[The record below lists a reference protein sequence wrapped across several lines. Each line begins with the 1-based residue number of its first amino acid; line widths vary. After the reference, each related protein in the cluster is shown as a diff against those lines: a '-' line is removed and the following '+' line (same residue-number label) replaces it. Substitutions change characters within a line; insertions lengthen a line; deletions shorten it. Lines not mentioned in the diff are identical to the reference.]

1 MHIQVGEVSGRL
13 GSDDAKAFA
22 HEIQA
27 LVTNFNQAIQ
37 DEAKDRK
44 YRFVVKRLMK
54 DHQRAGEALD
64 EELDFYKDDDDVAVA
79 FTGSTGEKWFCLG
92 NIEETTVATTAVDE
106 RRACSDRG
114 ADYLRTLNKVYKRDG
129 VYIQDQK
136 GLFVLRWYKE
146 VDANGAELSGYQN
159 KECKAYKLMRNND
172 GVAFRYT
179 SQVQIISKVILKHH
193 RNQAMTF
200 TLNAS
205 DKKMV
210 VTKRKHMD

>member
-1 MHIQVGEVSGRL
+1 
-13 GSDDAKAFA
+13 
-22 HEIQA
+22 
-27 LVTNFNQAIQ
+27 
-37 DEAKDRK
+37 
-44 YRFVVKRLMK
+44 
-54 DHQRAGEALD
+54 
-64 EELDFYKDDDDVAVA
+64 VAVA
-79 FTGSTGEKWFCLG
+79 FTGSNGEKWFCLG
-92 NIEETTVATTAVDE
+92 NIEETTVATAAVDE

-114 ADYLRTLNKVYKRDG
+114 ADYLRSLNKVYKRDG

-146 VDANGAELSGYQN
+146 VGTDGAELSGYQN

-179 SQVQIISKVILKHH
+179 SQVQIISKVILKRH
-193 RNQAMTF
+193 RDQAMTF

-210 VTKRKHMD
+210 GTKRKHMD

>member
-1 MHIQVGEVSGRL
+1 MSHRAL
-13 GSDDAKAFA
+13 RHNAGSTPALCWLDAMA
-22 HEIQA
+22 
-27 LVTNFNQAIQ
+27 
-37 DEAKDRK
+37 R
-44 YRFVVKRLMK
+44 R
-54 DHQRAGEALD
+54 
-64 EELDFYKDDDDVAVA
+64 LDFAPRRRD
-79 FTGSTGEKWFCLG
+79 STPRC
-92 NIEETTVATTAVDE
+92 D
-106 RRACSDRG
+106 G
-114 ADYLRTLNKVYKRDG
+114 ALSH
-129 VYIQDQK
+129 
-136 GLFVLRWYKE
+136 LFVLRWYKE

-179 SQVQIISKVILKHH
+179 SQVQIISKVILKRH